1 MKLQS
6 EQKALIVEGTKL
18 LGVVGVCIAL
28 FVAAGA
34 WKASME
40 TSKTQEQGKAGQ
52 QTAEINTL
60 RDKIKNSGASK
71 ELYAS
76 VVETRRNESFTID
89 NDKVRDV
96 LQDLVKRHRLSVND
110 KLEYSAE
117 KDFTSPSL
125 TSLTTPIT
133 VRQEAK
139 LKFAAISDLHAYSFI
154 QALARELPGVVKY
167 THFKLTR
174 KYPMDTE
181 LITQLATGRAVY
193 AVDVELTFDWF
204 SIRNESQDAAANNAQ
219 TGEQP

>member
-40 TSKTQEQGKAGQ
+40 SSKAQEQGKAGQ

-76 VVETRRNESFTID
+76 VVEARRNESFTID

-117 KDFTSPSL
+117 KDFTNPAL

-167 THFKLTR
+167 TRFKLTR

-181 LITQLATGRAVY
+181 LITQLAMGRAVY

-204 SIRNESQDAAANNAQ
+204 SIRNESPEATAPDTQS
-219 TGEQP
+219 GGQP